1 MRPTQDIRIIKYDR
15 LVSPDA
21 LKGELPM
28 TEAANRTVVEG
39 REAIQRIL
47 AGVDR
52 RLIVIVGPCSVHDER
67 ETIEYAERLKA
78 LADRVAD
85 KLLVVMRVYLE
96 KPRTTIGWKGLIS
109 DPHLDG
115 SCDIHAGLRISRRIL
130 LRIAEM
136 GLPTATEMVETITPQ
151 YLADLICW
159 AAIGARTTESPTH
172 REMAS
177 GLSMPVGFKNGTDGN
192 LETALNAMTASRAPQ
207 SFLGVD
213 TEGNAAVVRTAGN
226 PWGHLVLRGGSR
238 PNFDFLSIEEARLML
253 LGRSLPEA
261 ILVDCSHA
269 NSLKK
274 HQGQALVWKSIIRQR
289 KAGNEAIIGMMLESY
304 LAEGNQKLAG
314 LASLQPGV
322 SITDACISWE
332 TTEDL
337 LLFACDEL
345 SERRIAAA
353 V

>member
-1 MRPTQDIRIIKYDR
+1 
-15 LVSPDA
+15 
-21 LKGELPM
+21 
-28 TEAANRTVVEG
+28 
-39 REAIQRIL
+39 
-47 AGVDR
+47 
-52 RLIVIVGPCSVHDER
+52 
-67 ETIEYAERLKA
+67 
-78 LADRVAD
+78 
-85 KLLVVMRVYLE
+85 
-96 KPRTTIGWKGLIS
+96 
-109 DPHLDG
+109 
-115 SCDIHAGLRISRRIL
+115 
-130 LRIAEM
+130 
-136 GLPTATEMVETITPQ
+136 
-151 YLADLICW
+151 
-159 AAIGARTTESPTH
+159 
-172 REMAS
+172 
-177 GLSMPVGFKNGTDGN
+177 MPVGFRNGTDGN

-213 TEGNAAVVRTAGN
+213 PEGNAAVVRTAGN

-304 LAEGNQKLAG
+304 LAEGNQKLAD
-314 LASLQPGV
+314 LTSLQPGV

-345 SERRIAAA
+345 SERRLAAA